1 MNLSIIDDKLQIE
14 FSLKEQLLAVRFNK
28 LWQIPL
34 THIIEVTTDLPPN
47 NWKEIRAP
55 GSFVPGL
62 IKAGTYYTD
71 KGKEFWY
78 VTKKDDFGNVLNI
91 ELEDEDYKRIVLN
104 SVPNN
109 LEWRSQLTRSGNRE
123 SGKKS

>member
-1 MNLSIIDDKLQIE
+1 MNLSIVDDKLQIE
-14 FSLKEQLLAVRFNK
+14 FSLKEQLLSVRFQK
-28 LWQIPL
+28 IWQIPL
-34 THIIEVTTDLPPN
+34 THITQVTTDAPQS

-78 VTKKDDFGNVLNI
+78 VSRNNGFHNFLTI
-91 ELEDEDYKRIVLN
+91 ELADEPYKRIILSN
-104 SVPNN
+104 IDNN
-109 LEWRSQLTRSGNRE
+109 EEWQQQLTPAQ
-123 SGKKS
+123 